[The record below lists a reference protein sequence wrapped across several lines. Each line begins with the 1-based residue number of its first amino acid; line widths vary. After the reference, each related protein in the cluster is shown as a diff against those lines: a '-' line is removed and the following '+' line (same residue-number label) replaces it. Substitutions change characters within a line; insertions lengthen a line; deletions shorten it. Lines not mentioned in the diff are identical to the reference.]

1 MANVIKTVYTYPL
14 DGTTTDFAIP
24 FEYLSR
30 KFVVVTLIGQ
40 DRKELVVVT
49 DYRFATRNLISTT
62 KAWGPADNYQQIEI
76 RRYTSASER
85 LVDFSDGSILR
96 ATDLNVSQIQTL
108 HVAEEARDL
117 TADTIGV
124 NNDGNLDGRGR
135 RIVNVADGVDSGD
148 VVTVGQ
154 MNRWSGSAADS
165 ANKAK
170 VSETNAKTS
179 ETNSKASENAAKTS
193 ETNSA
198 ASEVMAQK
206 WANNPRNTEV
216 TTGKFSALHWS
227 ESSKDSATAADSSQS
242 AAASS
247 ATASSNYA
255 TTSKDEAD
263 RSKTEADRAKTAADK
278 LEDFNTLTDRINS
291 VAVSQVGHPEF
302 GVSRKVVKPGTVF
315 ADGQLLSR
323 AVFPVL
329 WAIVNASV
337 TSGELPVCTEA
348 EWQSQPAM
356 RGCYTLGTDITNFR
370 VPDYNGVTAG
380 SIKAPSFRG
389 DGGGVGNSG
398 FTIGR
403 VQASS
408 LPNIRGRIASRD
420 GAGYQ
425 FLADEL
431 SEVSGAFEVEGFKS
445 KQGINGDTG
454 SPAWGYSALNFEARR
469 SSEVY
474 ADGMT
479 EARVNSNVV
488 VWVIR
493 THGVVNNPGSVDAA
507 VLASRVE
514 QVYTELNTRINNDII
529 ARMKS
534 GQRYRRNVFTGLEA
548 LTQLVTGRTVTLSE
562 PCVGKLLDIG
572 SHSVNL
578 NPSSQVFKCP
588 VFIMPEPGNR
598 MHLNVANWTYTLE
611 FPAVNQITLYSATG
625 NGVMPINYIDVISDY
640 PQT

>member
-14 DGTTTDFAIP
+14 DGNTTDFAIP

-135 RIVNVADGVDSGD
+135 RIVNVADGVDAGD

-179 ETNSKASENAAKTS
+179 EVNSKSSENAAKTA

-198 ASEVMAQK
+198 ASEAIAQK

-216 TTGKFSALHWS
+216 TTGKFSAFHWS
-227 ESSKDSATAADSSQS
+227 ENSKDSATAAGSSQS

-247 ATASSNYA
+247 ATVSSNYA

-263 RSKTEADRAKTAADK
+263 RSKTEADRAKAEADK
-278 LEDFNTLTDRINS
+278 LAPFNTIVDRINS
-291 VAVSQVGHPEF
+291 VAVSQVGSPEIH
-302 GVSRKVVKPGTVF
+302 VSRLVAKPGTVY
-315 ADGQLLSR
+315 ADGQLLERS
-323 AVFPVL
+323 VYPEL
-329 WAIVNASV
+329 WAMVQAGGV
-337 TSGELPVCTEA
+337 PVVDETI
-348 EWQSQPAM
+348 WQAQPGR
-356 RGCYTLGTDITNFR
+356 RGCYTTGTTATNFR
-370 VPDYNGVTAG
+370 VPDYNGKSAS
-380 SIKAPSFRG
+380 SIKAPVFRG
-389 DGGGVGNSG
+389 DGGFTPGDVQLSGSPNVKGQISGISSNTALIYYDGVV
-398 FTIGR
+398 T
-403 VQASS
+403 
-408 LPNIRGRIASRD
+408 PP
-420 GAGYQ
+420 
-425 FLADEL
+425 
-431 SEVSGAFEVEGFKS
+431 FEVLPRGA
-445 KQGINGDTG
+445 NGA
-454 SPAWGYSALNFEARR
+454 PMMGYSASGSGSGTNDRPLGFNLSLN
-469 SSEVY
+469 SPVY
-474 ADGMT
+474 RDGLT
-479 EARVNSNVV
+479 EARMNSVV
-488 VWVIR
+488 ICWVIR

-514 QVYTELNTRINNDII
+514 QVYTELNTKIN
-529 ARMKS
+529 
-534 GQRYRRNVFTGLEA
+534 A
-548 LTQLVTGRTVTLSE
+548 LTERPTVVAFGQLWGNAQLFAEGCTITRTSTGIYKVTFTSPLANTRYSVSAVGITANGWDFISTKDKTVNGFYVVNRNSAGTLT
-562 PCVGKLLDIG
+562 DI
-572 SHSVNL
+572 S
-578 NPSSQVFKCP
+578 
-588 VFIMPEPGNR
+588 
-598 MHLNVANWTYTLE
+598 
-611 FPAVNQITLYSATG
+611 TG
-625 NGVMPINYIDVISDY
+625 NGVDIMVI
-640 PQT
+640 TKT

>member
-170 VSETNAKTS
+170 TSENNAKTY
-179 ETNSKASENAAKTS
+179 ETNSKASEQ
-193 ETNSA
+193 
-198 ASEVMAQK
+198 MAQK
-206 WANNPRNTEV
+206 WAENPKGTPV
-216 TTGKFSALHWS
+216 VSSQYSAKHWALTS
-227 ESSKDSATAADSSQS
+227 EDSATASATSAGNSQS
-242 AAASS
+242 QVALAKSQADRAGGYANDAMGYRDAANTSAGQAAISEGNAAASAS
-247 ATASSNYA
+247 AA
-255 TTSKDEAD
+255 
-263 RSKTEADRAKTAADK
+263 KTEADK
-278 LEDFNTLTDRINS
+278 LAPFNTILDRINS
-291 VAVSQVGHPEF
+291 VAVSQVGDPEMHN
-302 GVSRKVVKPGTVF
+302 SRTYAKPGTVF
-315 ADGQLLSR
+315 ADGQTLSR
-323 AVFPVL
+323 TLYPTL
-329 WAIVNASV
+329 WAAIQAGQV
-337 TSGELPVCTEA
+337 PVVSEAVWMSSPADRGSFTEGDG
-348 EWQSQPAM
+348 S
-356 RGCYTLGTDITNFR
+356 TTFR

-380 SIKAPSFRG
+380 SIKAPSWRG
-389 DGGGVGNSG
+389 DGGGVANGG
-398 FTIGR
+398 FTVGK
-403 VQASS
+403 VQESA
-408 LPNIRGRIASRD
+408 LPNITGSIQTKHSLGLFATE
-420 GAGYQ
+420 AT
-425 FLADEL
+425 A
-431 SEVSGAFEVEGFKS
+431 VEGAITQHESAGTSFAGASGSYS
-445 KQGINGDTG
+445 KGLRFNAKRSWNGYTDGLT
-454 SPAWGYSALNFEARR
+454 
-469 SSEVY
+469 EVR
-474 ADGMT
+474 AN
-479 EARVNSNVV
+479 ANVL

-514 QVYTELNTRINNDII
+514 QVYTELNTKINDKADFQIVTI
-529 ARMKS
+529 PSAPALGS
-534 GQRYRRNVFTGLEA
+534 RNVIANPFGNDVPVICQFEYKYSDGNWYDPKWLYVSGNRYGAEA
-548 LTQLVTGRTVTLSE
+548 TYAQSVGIVYRIGTTLAAAPPDSGSPAPDGSAISTGREARILVWK
-562 PCVGKLLDIG
+562 VK
-572 SHSVNL
+572 
-578 NPSSQVFKCP
+578 
-588 VFIMPEPGNR
+588 R
-598 MHLNVANWTYTLE
+598 
-611 FPAVNQITLYSATG
+611 
-625 NGVMPINYIDVISDY
+625 
-640 PQT
+640 